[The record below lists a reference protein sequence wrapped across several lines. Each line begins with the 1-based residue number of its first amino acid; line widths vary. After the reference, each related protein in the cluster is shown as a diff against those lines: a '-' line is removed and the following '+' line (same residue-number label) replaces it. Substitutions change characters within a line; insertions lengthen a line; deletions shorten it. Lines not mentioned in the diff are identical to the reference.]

1 MMIISPTGIG
11 SLLRRDA
18 DKPALYIVKH
28 CFNAD
33 FICAALTA
41 VPLFQIIWSSDSPVF
56 EYPSCF
62 TSSSKVSICLP
73 ACVRLSIDLS
83 VFNIKMVFKYEGKR
97 HRSREMHNYSSF
109 KSETWMGTE
118 QVRLTDKPEWQK
130 EVEGPPFPSAPTESS
145 SSPQTR
151 F

>member
-1 MMIISPTGIG
+1 MIIPPTGIV

-18 DKPALYIVKH
+18 DKPALYIIKH

-33 FICAALTA
+33 FICAALAA
-41 VPLFQIIWSSDSPVF
+41 VTLFQIICSSDSPLF
-56 EYPSCF
+56 EYPCL
-62 TSSSKVSICLP
+62 TSSFIVSVCLPVSACPSICLYLTY
-73 ACVRLSIDLS
+73 RLFSNRWKKGTKTEIHS
-83 VFNIKMVFKYEGKR
+83 
-97 HRSREMHNYSSF
+97 YSSF

-130 EVEGPPFPSAPTESS
+130 EVEGPPFPSAQTESS

-151 F
+151 L